1 MHNHAF
7 FITHTCIHI
16 HTHADK
22 LDNENLI
29 NETLSLRKEMS
40 GQCDTLGVPE

>member
-1 MHNHAF
+1 MHASIFHH
-7 FITHTCIHI
+7 THIYTY
-16 HTHADK
+16 THADK

-29 NETLSLRKEMS
+29 IETLSLRKEMS